1 MFGWNIMNYAMD
13 EKKDIDN
20 NDEKAVNNAF
30 YEAFSLARSKLER
43 IVEFR
48 MHPSV
53 RSRLDPSDVLQE
65 AYIQMIKR
73 VEETSQE
80 MGVSLFVWM
89 RQKTIQTL
97 VDLQRSHFRDKR
109 DVMKERRDLDFENG
123 QTSSLSIARYLI
135 DDITSPSL
143 AAARSEDMEQLHR
156 ALDSMNE
163 IDREVLAMRHFE
175 QLSNAEV
182 AEALGLTSTA
192 ASNRYIRAVTR
203 LGEILKTLAA
213 KPT

>member
-13 EKKDIDN
+13 EKKNIDN

-203 LGEILKTLAA
+203 LGEILKALAA

>member
-203 LGEILKTLAA
+203 LGEILKALAA

>member
-53 RSRLDPSDVLQE
+53 RSRLDPSDILQE

-203 LGEILKTLAA
+203 LGEILKALAA

>member
-1 MFGWNIMNYAMD
+1 MNPTMD

-20 NDEKAVNNAF
+20 NEDKAAHNAF
-30 YEAFSLARSKLER
+30 YEAFSHARSKLER

-48 MHPSV
+48 MHPSI
-53 RSRLDPSDVLQE
+53 RSRLDPGDVLQE
-65 AYIQMIKR
+65 AYLRMSNR
-73 VEETSQE
+73 VEETALE
-80 MGVSLFVWM
+80 MGVTLFVWM

-97 VDLQRSHFRDKR
+97 VDLQRSHFREKR
-109 DVMKERRDLDFENG
+109 DVMKESRDLDFENG

-143 AAARSEDMEQLHR
+143 AAARSEDLDQLHQ

-175 QLSNAEV
+175 QLSNTEV
-182 AEALGLTSTA
+182 AEALGLTTTA

-203 LGEILKTLAA
+203 LGEILKALAA
-213 KPT
+213 KPI

>member
-1 MFGWNIMNYAMD
+1 MNPTMD
-13 EKKDIDN
+13 EKKDIDSN
-20 NDEKAVNNAF
+20 EEKAAHNAF

-73 VEETSQE
+73 VEETSKE

-109 DVMKERRDLDFENG
+109 DVMKERRHLDFENG

-143 AAARSEDMEQLHR
+143 AAARSEDLDQLHR

-203 LGEILKTLAA
+203 LGEILKALAA
-213 KPT
+213 KPI

>member
-97 VDLQRSHFRDKR
+97 VDLQRAHFREKR

-135 DDITSPSL
+135 ADITSPSL

-203 LGEILKTLAA
+203 LGEILKALAA